1 MGWKRRFG
9 NRADVDYSPDDET
22 PPELL
27 EETTALGVG
36 TNLLNNKIYPGKLEV
51 LKDKEADIRK
61 KEVELQKMICIL
73 LCTVFPFLTT
83 VATLLRLWQLG
94 FFISHSSGCP
104 VGWHPYSHYCYQNL
118 PEPHTWSQAVKEC
131 SALRAK
137 LPSNSP
143 ANNFLL
149 STFRSSF
156 WIETAVDVISEDKKL
171 LRNGNSSAFE
181 MKEKCEYISRAAEVL
196 YRNCDKT
203 LTTVCQRTEDLT

>member
-1 MGWKRRFG
+1 M
-9 NRADVDYSPDDET
+9 
-22 PPELL
+22 
-27 EETTALGVG
+27 
-36 TNLLNNKIYPGKLEV
+36 
-51 LKDKEADIRK
+51 
-61 KEVELQKMICIL
+61 
-73 LCTVFPFLTT
+73 
-83 VATLLRLWQLG
+83 
-94 FFISHSSGCP
+94 
-104 VGWHPYSHYCYQNL
+104 
-118 PEPHTWSQAVKEC
+118 KEC

-203 LTTVCQRTEDLT
+203 LTTVCQRTEDLTWNDLNVGWALRHRKYHATMPDLSLGNKPKVVAKGNDKKFYQFFFKKKYLIFINYWPNYFVKCQSFSKFRVK